1 MSSHGY
7 SRNRK
12 RINSRVSKCNQVLG
26 RCSIRKISSISSR
39 NCLETCLTSVQRYC
53 RSSWPLRSRRLCRVR
68 PQISGGKCGR
78 DDMMRTL
85 DGWQIEQ
92 WRWEER
98 VFSNTVKTKRKTTE
112 WNKRR
117 CYRDGETARKKKE
130 SNRGERER
138 GWRRRS
144 WLMMQGV
151 NQALGVSRPVR
162 TPHYESAGYG

>member
-1 MSSHGY
+1 MRWIWHISRDYQGIDLLPLRLTALPPRSYNAGSWETKSGEEACHRCNLFGRHAVKVRYCRY

-53 RSSWPLRSRRLCRVR
+53 RSSWPLRSRRLCKVR

-85 DGWQIEQ
+85 DG
-92 WRWEER
+92 
-98 VFSNTVKTKRKTTE
+98 
-112 WNKRR
+112 
-117 CYRDGETARKKKE
+117 
-130 SNRGERER
+130 
-138 GWRRRS
+138 
-144 WLMMQGV
+144 
-151 NQALGVSRPVR
+151 
-162 TPHYESAGYG
+162 